1 MLWNFIR
8 YNGKRPAFDE
18 ERRNDLGLKYLTVT
32 ELTGALKR
40 LIEEQFIID
49 GIWVKGEISN
59 FTNHSSGHLYFTLKD
74 ANARI
79 SCVMFKTQA
88 RRLAFKPENGQAVS
102 VRGRLSIYE
111 KNGNYQLYVDQ
122 MENDGLGGLFQAFEK
137 LKQQLAAE
145 GLFDPERKRPLPKL
159 PQQIGII
166 TSPTGAAIC
175 DLIKILK
182 RRRPKLDIVIF
193 PAQVQG
199 KEAPLSLVKALK
211 EAALFPA
218 LDLVIIGRGGG
229 SLEELWAFNDE
240 RVARAIAA
248 FPKPIIA
255 AVGHETDFTI
265 ADFVAD
271 LRAPTPSAAAELAV
285 PDEGLLTRNL
295 VVLQQRLVSV
305 VQRKLQNERRVWRKI
320 SSSRVLLQPQVA
332 VDRRRQDLDLLTE
345 RLTRYWQHDLQL
357 KRERFDKLI
366 GALNTLS
373 PLATLLRGY
382 AIAQKADRTVIT
394 TAGQVAVGERIQLRL
409 AAGSLGCEVKD
420 RSEK

>member
-1 MLWNFIR
+1 
-8 YNGKRPAFDE
+8 
-18 ERRNDLGLKYLTVT
+18 LGLKYLTVT

-40 LIEEQFIID
+40 LIEEQFRID
-49 GIWVKGEISN
+49 GIWIKGEISN

-74 ANARI
+74 ATARI

-88 RRLAFKPENGQAVS
+88 RLLTFKPENGQAVS

-122 MENDGLGGLFQAFEK
+122 MENDGLGGLFQAFEQ

-145 GLFDPERKRPLPKL
+145 GLFDPKRKRPLPTL

-175 DLIKILK
+175 DLIKILR

-211 EAALFPA
+211 DATLFPD

-285 PDEGLLTRNL
+285 PDEGLLIRNL
-295 VVLQQRLVSV
+295 AVLQQRLTSV

-320 SSSRVLLQPQVA
+320 SSSRVLLRPQVT
-332 VDRRRQDLDLLTE
+332 VDQRRQDLDQLTE
-345 RLTRYWQHDLQL
+345 RLTRHWQHDLQMR
-357 KRERFDKLI
+357 RERFDKLI

-382 AIAQKADRTVIT
+382 AIAQKDDRTVIKA
-394 TAGQVAVGERIQLRL
+394 AGQVAVGERIQLRL
-409 AAGSLGCEVKD
+409 ASGSLGCEVKE
-420 RSEK
+420 RNE